1 MNAALVLM
9 LPRVKALQFVRGVRV
24 GLADVVGDEVVV
36 GVKRHLLAW
45 LQKQPTSAAGTPLS
59 LARA

>member
-36 GVKRHLLAW
+36 GVKRRLLAW
-45 LQKQPTSAAGTPLS
+45 L
-59 LARA
+59 